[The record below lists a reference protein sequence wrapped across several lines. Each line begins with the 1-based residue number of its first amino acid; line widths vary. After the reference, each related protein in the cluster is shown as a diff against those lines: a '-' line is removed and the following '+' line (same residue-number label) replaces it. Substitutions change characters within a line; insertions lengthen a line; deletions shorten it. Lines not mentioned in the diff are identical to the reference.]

1 KNTGTKPLHPVQV
14 LSAPASVSL
23 SANTCAAAKVPAG
36 GSCTYTVRFAPT
48 SAGAVSG
55 SLQVLTTEGT
65 PAQDGAISATG
76 VQQLMEHY
84 YFQYTFTNPPVIN
97 GVAAPQ
103 SFIGTGYAAA
113 GTYANGQNIEV
124 FDVTGLRQ
132 IGTYRIGAVDHTVA
146 LDSALLNT
154 VD

>member
-1 KNTGTKPLHPVQV
+1 V
-14 LSAPASVSL
+14 
-23 SANTCAAAKVPAG
+23 
-36 GSCTYTVRFAPT
+36 
-48 SAGAVSG
+48 
-55 SLQVLTTEGT
+55 
-65 PAQDGAISATG
+65 AISGTG

-113 GTYANGQNIEV
+113 GTYATGQTIDV

-132 IGTYRIGAVDHTVA
+132 IGTYRIGAVDNTVA

-154 VD
+154 VDVNEYDWGTNRYTAATGLIDQTGTAGLGSEAGSIAGLGLEGTNASFNDHQPAVVAHHF